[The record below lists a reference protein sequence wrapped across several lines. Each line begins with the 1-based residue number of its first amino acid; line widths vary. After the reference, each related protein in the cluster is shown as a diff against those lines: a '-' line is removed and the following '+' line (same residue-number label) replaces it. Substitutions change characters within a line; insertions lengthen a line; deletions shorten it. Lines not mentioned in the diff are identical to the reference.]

1 MHHIWAPCNR
11 VIHPTSN
18 PHSSTNCASADHRES
33 HDKRSQVLCQLFTS
47 HVWAGETLSR
57 KSPSSLLILTHVDSP
72 HVWMLWHHGQPDRK
86 WPGPLTYWIFQS
98 CRHAAGA
105 PFSVGGDKVVSQ
117 WRKRCWQ
124 SQLFTFYA
132 TTHFDTR
139 RIFDDSGGAWSW
151 RSDAEQRSQWN
162 FARGELSRLK
172 LPESCKCGWIDIRYA
187 VCGFTYC
194 QLLSALLLFLFLCW
208 RIKPLFCRRKATPW
222 QIVCGGRVKGRQGSS
237 CWVFREATTPITERI
252 AKNCLWFHLE
262 KEAIQKD
269 HSRCISIVIKTEVV
283 QPEKKNG
290 RQSLSFFLTFMLGN
304 DRHAK
309 TAWGRDAIW
318 TPGRCYPVR
327 FRAFLNAQCKY
338 LCDSTW
344 RVNQRNQRK

>member
-1 MHHIWAPCNR
+1 ML
-11 VIHPTSN
+11 IHPMFGCSDTM
-18 PHSSTNCASADHRES
+18 ASRIESDQVRSHIEYFNRADTPLELPSVLEETKLWVSDES
-33 HDKRSQVLCQLFTS
+33 D
-47 HVWAGETLSR
+47 A
-57 KSPSSLLILTHVDSP
+57 
-72 HVWMLWHHGQPDRK
+72 
-86 WPGPLTYWIFQS
+86 
-98 CRHAAGA
+98 
-105 PFSVGGDKVVSQ
+105 
-117 WRKRCWQ
+117 WQ

-252 AKNCLWFHLE
+252 AKNCLCFHLE

-327 FRAFLNAQCKY
+327 FRAFLNAQC
-338 LCDSTW
+338 
-344 RVNQRNQRK
+344 R